1 MTSFIELYSL
11 FNFNMLLCC
20 LFINYPNCL
29 SKEEVHI
36 EEVHI
41 EEVHTTELMLD
52 HMGVETEPKKEE

>member
-11 FNFNMLLCC
+11 FNFNMLL
-20 LFINYPNCL
+20 YCL
-29 SKEEVHI
+29 SKEVHI

-41 EEVHTTELMLD
+41 EVHTTELMLD